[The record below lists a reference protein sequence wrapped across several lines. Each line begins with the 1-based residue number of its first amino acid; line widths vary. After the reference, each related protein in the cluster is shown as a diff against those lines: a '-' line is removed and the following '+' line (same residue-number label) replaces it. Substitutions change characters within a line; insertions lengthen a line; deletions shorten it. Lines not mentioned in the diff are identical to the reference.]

1 MRINILGNPS
11 KELIMPTAT
20 FALLARRIL
29 PALAAIALFAA
40 AAPAAS
46 AASSIPKS
54 EQGTYTY
61 KSFSVILNGHNEGTD
76 VIKVSIKIGPTGLN
90 GGTKSVA
97 LTALKKIPLNNLK
110 ITGIKSALTSFSA
123 SFTGVTQSGKHFTAG
138 SSVKG
143 TLSSSTLTFKIIF
156 KGFSGSTTLNGTGTY
171 VLKLK

>member
-29 PALAAIALFAA
+29 PALAAIALFVAT
-40 AAPAAS
+40 APTTS

-90 GGTKSVA
+90 GGAKSVA

-123 SFTGVTQSGKHFTAG
+123 SFTGSGVFAG
-138 SSVKG
+138 TTVKA
-143 TLSSSTLTFKIIF
+143 TLSS
-156 KGFSGSTTLNGTGTY
+156 TTLVVNVKFVGVLGGQTGTGTA
-171 VLKLK
+171 VITAKRT